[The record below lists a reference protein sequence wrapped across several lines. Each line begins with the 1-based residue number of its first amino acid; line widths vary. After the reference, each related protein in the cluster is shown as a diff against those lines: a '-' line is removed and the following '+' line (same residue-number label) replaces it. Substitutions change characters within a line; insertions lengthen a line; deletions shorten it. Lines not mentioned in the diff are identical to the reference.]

1 MKIDGEREKWSSR
14 PLTKLILTPDG
25 FATTFGFSTKKVKNL
40 ENLKTV
46 EWKDELLV
54 WEFSKIS
61 SLFEFSQLTYELL

>member
-1 MKIDGEREKWSSR
+1 MKIDGEREKWSIR

-25 FATTFGFSTKKVKNL
+25 FAITSGFLTKKAKNL

-54 WEFSKIS
+54 WEFS
-61 SLFEFSQLTYELL
+61 